1 MAAAVAAGAAAAD
14 VEVVE
19 HEGEP
24 IELVE
29 MIGATPELWIVD
41 AVCSG
46 AQAGSLHRLDAAAGR
61 LPATLFGVSTH
72 RIGLADALELARA
85 LGRLPP
91 SVVVHG
97 IEGRNFEPG
106 RTLSAPVAR
115 AADRLAGILLDE
127 LAGRAPAPADAAGPP
142 PGAPRSG

>member
-1 MAAAVAAGAAAAD
+1 VAAAVAAGGPAD

-19 HEGEP
+19 HDGEP

-29 MIGATPELWIVD
+29 MIGATSELWIVD

-46 AQAGSLHRLDAAAGR
+46 AQAGLLHRLDAAAGP
-61 LPATLFGVSTH
+61 LPAALFGVSTH

-91 SVVVHG
+91 RVVVHG
-97 IEGRNFEPG
+97 VEGRDFEPG
-106 RTLSAPVAR
+106 ATLSAPVAR
-115 AADRLAGILLDE
+115 AADRLAGLLLE
-127 LAGRAPAPADAAGPP
+127 QLAGRAPAAADAAEPP
-142 PGAPRSG
+142 PVTPRSR